1 LPDFGQGSFTPTGL
15 GLGAETT
22 AAWIT
27 AWQMTS
33 VTVIALL
40 IGLPL
45 GIALGR
51 WVWVLFATGLGIA
64 GGTVTPVLIVVLMV
78 PPVLAANAVAFW
90 PGRTAVRLSPAE
102 VLHTE

>member
-1 LPDFGQGSFTPTGL
+1 
-15 GLGAETT
+15 
-22 AAWIT
+22 
-27 AWQMTS
+27 MTS

-78 PPVLAANAVAFW
+78 PAAVLAANAVAFW
-90 PGRTAVRLSPAE
+90 PARTAARLSPAE